1 MNFKKLS
8 AACLAALIST
18 VSLHS
23 FMPESGFNSKA
34 YAAESII
41 GDANGD
47 GKVSALDAAFIARK
61 LAEQKGSELKSNADY
76 NGDKKATASDA
87 AAIASRLANNY
98 NITKAIEITNSERAK
113 KGVAPVTLDEG
124 LTAAAMVRARESAS
138 SFSHT
143 RPNNTAFHTILD
155 DFNIDWTSTA
165 ENIAA
170 GNEAAGGS
178 SPEMAMDL
186 WINSSGHY
194 NNMIDE
200 EYNKIGIGCIYVP
213 NSTYGY
219 YWVQLFANM

>member
-1 MNFKKLS
+1 MKLKKLS

-18 VSLHS
+18 VGLHS
-23 FMPESGFNSKA
+23 FMPESGFNSTA
-34 YAAESII
+34 YAAETIT

-47 GKVSALDAAFIARK
+47 GKVTALDAAFIARK
-61 LAEQKGSELKSNADY
+61 LAEQKGSELPSNADY
-76 NGDKKATASDA
+76 NGDKKTTAGDA
-87 AAIASRLANNY
+87 AAIAFRLANNY
-98 NITKAIEITNSERAK
+98 NITKMIELTNNERTK
-113 KGVAPVTLDEG
+113 KGIAPLKFDEG

-143 RPNNTAFHTILD
+143 RPNKESFYTILD
-155 DFNIDWTSTA
+155 DFNLTWMSAA

-170 GNEAAGGS
+170 GNAAAGGS

-194 NNMIDE
+194 NNMIDK
-200 EYNKIGIGCIYVP
+200 EYNKMGVGCIYVA

-219 YWVQLFANM
+219 YWVQLFSD